1 MINDS
6 NKWPPVEGRY
16 NTGNKNS
23 PVAVCTN
30 RSIDEIKIDPQKVA
44 IWGKCVTENIGIEK
58 IIQNIVSNPNIRY
71 LVLCGK
77 ASKGH
82 FISQTIEVLV
92 KNGVDKDKR
101 IIGSKGNMPYLRNID
116 EKLIERF
123 RKQIIPVNIVGE
135 TDDKKIAKIID
146 KLLKTKPEEFKA
158 EALKI
163 AQIKEIEAQAS
174 IEWISDP
181 NGFFVISVDKN
192 RNKIIVEHFQNNKLK
207 NKIVGDSAEE
217 ICKTIVHLDLIGD
230 FDQKLKH
237 AMYLGRELQKAE
249 IALNNNL
256 NYEQDSSMVGENN
269 FKKEKGRDDYE
280 WHD

>member
-1 MINDS
+1 MQNDS

-16 NTGNKNS
+16 NIGNKDS
-23 PVAVCTN
+23 TVAVCTN

-77 ASKGH
+77 VSKGH
-82 FISQTIEVLV
+82 FISQAIEVLV
-92 KNGVDKDKR
+92 KNGIDNDKR
-101 IIGSKGNMPYLRNID
+101 IIGAKGNMPYLKSID

-123 RKQIIPVNIVGE
+123 RKQITPVNIVGE
-135 TDDKKIAKIID
+135 TDDKKITKIID

-158 EALKI
+158 EVIKI
-163 AQIKEIEAQAS
+163 TQIKETQAQAS
-174 IEWISDP
+174 SEWIPDP
-181 NGFFVISVDKN
+181 NGFFVISIDKN

-207 NKIVGDSAEE
+207 NKIVGDNAEE
-217 ICKTIVHLDLIGD
+217 ICRTIVDMNLIGD
-230 FDQKLKH
+230 FDQRLQH

-249 IALNNNL
+249 TALKDNL
-256 NYEQDSSMVGENN
+256 DYEQDSCMVVENDS
-269 FKKEKGRDDYE
+269 KKEKGRDDYE